1 VAVPARRSAKSESL
15 TVRLRRVSAL
25 QLRARKRA
33 LARTLFALPASPSGH
48 AVVTCATPRRVRPQ
62 GEPHFITHFAM
73 TFQLLLHA
81 VPATSLPV
89 SAIPWAATSRLTLAC
104 SPCAFRVHY
113 PVTSI
118 ILTLH
123 AALATVAARLLRG
136 HASAA
141 FSGGP

>member
-1 VAVPARRSAKSESL
+1 
-15 TVRLRRVSAL
+15 
-25 QLRARKRA
+25 
-33 LARTLFALPASPSGH
+33 
-48 AVVTCATPRRVRPQ
+48 
-62 GEPHFITHFAM
+62 M

-89 SAIPWAATSRLTLAC
+89 SAIPWAAISRLTLAC

-141 FSGGP
+141 LQWRPVATSSSARRSSAHDDVFDPKYPGI